1 MQKSDASCACD
12 DMMLLQ
18 APILSATKVSL
29 SLIAWSTPQE

>member
-18 APILSATKVSL
+18 VPIFSVTEVSL
-29 SLIAWSTPQE
+29 SLIVWSTPQE